1 MQVSYLQ
8 LLISFSAAAIAFLG
22 LLWAIVSWIT
32 TRFHTSIEKTVADM
46 SQLILSKLET
56 LEIKLINIKS
66 NGTDYSHNLSD
77 KVESLQKTLYTEYY
91 RRDDAEK
98 DFTEIKNKLDRVEQ
112 KLDSHRSKI
121 EESLN

>member
-8 LLISFSAAAIAFLG
+8 LLISFCAASIAFLG

-32 TRFHTSIEKTVADM
+32 TRFHTSIEKTSADM

>member
-32 TRFHTSIEKTVADM
+32 TRFHTSIEKTSADM

-66 NGTDYSHNLSD
+66 NGTDYSHNLGD